1 MDTSNWS
8 LVDGI
13 IWAANHM
20 DALEELGIPLRLP
33 DEVED
38 GRAIWHGTVR
48 LPARTLQHVTP
59 VVDVAPLH
67 GGARFSV
74 YELAD
79 GCPELLL
86 VERRYADRLAIV
98 WPAADAVV
106 DRHFFETTM
115 AWEAT
120 LGAGLRML
128 TKRSSR

>member
-1 MDTSNWS
+1 MDTSNWA

-20 DALEELGIPLRLP
+20 DALEEIGIPLRLA
-33 DEVED
+33 DEIED
-38 GRAIWHGTVR
+38 GRAIWHGAGR
-48 LPARTLQHVTP
+48 PPPLQHVTP

-67 GGARFSV
+67 GGARFSA

-98 WPAADAVV
+98 WPASDAVL

-120 LGAGLRML
+120 LGAGLRLLM
-128 TKRSSR
+128 KRASR